1 MRGKYNIYIVYY
13 YIVKSKSVMKML
25 IILTVLLFIVVSYS
39 NFNSN
44 SNAVNNINNNTS
56 SKSVVVINLT
66 EEIDPGSSNMF
77 RATLEN
83 INSSY
88 VKAVIIN
95 MNTPGG
101 ILENMLSIVNFI
113 NETEAKGISVYTYVP
128 DDGMAAS
135 AGSYIAMA
143 STGIYMGNGS
153 YIGPSTPIVVGG
165 TSLEE
170 THTKNAM
177 ASLMESM
184 ATAHN
189 RNETA
194 AGIMVENNTA
204 YTESQALK
212 INLINGNYNSLNSLI
227 HGKNLSGYKIIYVN
241 ESGYDQFLSFLS
253 NSTVDG
259 IFILLGILAIFL
271 DFYHGSVILSV
282 IGVVLIVLGLLGA
295 ELIDASVVGLIFLL
309 FAAILIFLELKTQ
322 HGIALLAGMITGI
335 IGIYFLASSYYTS
348 NPGYSPSPFGMSFY
362 LSAILIVILGII
374 LILYI
379 RKIVKSYKRKNFT
392 GAEALMGTDGV
403 AVNNIPK
410 NGKGFVSLDGIKWE
424 VINNGDN
431 INANDTI
438 TVIGRSGIKLIIRK
452 KDIK

>member
-1 MRGKYNIYIVYY
+1 MHYNIVKKLILKIV
-13 YIVKSKSVMKML
+13 IIL
-25 IILTVLLFIVVSYS
+25 IIFSFIAVSYG
-39 NFNSN
+39 NHNSN
-44 SNAVNNINNNTS
+44 NVNINSDIS
-56 SKSVVVINLT
+56 SKSIVVINLT

-101 ILENMLSIVNFI
+101 ILENMLTMVNYI

-135 AGSYIAMA
+135 AGSYVAMA
-143 STGIYMGNGS
+143 STGIYMGAGS

-170 THTKNAM
+170 NHTKDAM
-177 ASLMESM
+177 LSLMESM
-184 ATAHN
+184 AFAHN

-212 INLINGNYNSLNSLI
+212 INLINGNYNSLESFI
-227 HGKNLSGYKIIYVN
+227 AGKNLSKYPIIYVN

-253 NSTVDG
+253 NPIVDG
-259 IFILLGILAIFL
+259 IFILIGIVAIFL
-271 DFYHGSVILSV
+271 DLYHGTVILSV
-282 IGVVLIVLGLLGA
+282 IGVVMIVLGLLGA
-295 ELIDASVVGLIFLL
+295 ELINASIVGLIFLL
-309 FAAILIFLELKTQ
+309 FAAILIFLEFKTQ
-322 HGIALLAGMITGI
+322 HGIALLAGLITGI

-348 NPGYSPSPFGMSFY
+348 NPGYSPSPFGLSFY
-362 LSAILIVILGII
+362 VTAILIIILGII

-379 RKIVKSYKRKNFT
+379 RKIIKSYKKKIFT
-392 GAEALMGTDGV
+392 GAESLIGADGI
-403 AVNNIPK
+403 AVNNIPE
-410 NGKGFVSLDGIKWE
+410 NGKGFVSLDGVEWE
-424 VINNGDN
+424 AINKGGS
-431 INANDTI
+431 INKNDDVV
-438 TVIGRSGIKLIIRK
+438 VIGRDGVKLIIQK
-452 KDIK
+452 KKIK